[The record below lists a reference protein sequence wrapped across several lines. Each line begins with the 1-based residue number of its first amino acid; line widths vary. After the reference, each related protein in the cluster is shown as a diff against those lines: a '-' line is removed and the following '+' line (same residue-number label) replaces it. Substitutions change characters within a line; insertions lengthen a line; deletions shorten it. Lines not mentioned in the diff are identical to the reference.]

1 MRIDFRMQRLVSCL
15 ALCLALSS
23 SALAHGEKFSAG
35 EPGDPRRASRT
46 IEIVMQERD
55 GRMLYIPNRIEV
67 RRGEQIRFVLRNEGE
82 IDHEFLL
89 ATEAENMKHAEEMM
103 KNPDMEHDDP
113 NGKRVKPKA
122 TAEILWRFTN
132 RGTFEYGC
140 LIPGHRE
147 GGMIGRVIVK

>member
-1 MRIDFRMQRLVSCL
+1 MKIGSRTLRFASCL
-15 ALCLALSS
+15 ALGLAFSPA
-23 SALAHGEKFSAG
+23 ALAHGEKFSAG

-46 IEIVMQERD
+46 IEVVMRERD
-55 GRMLYIPNRIEV
+55 GRMIYIPSRIEV

-89 ATEAENMKHAEEMM
+89 ATEAENIKHAEEMM

-113 NGKRVKPKA
+113 NGKRLKPKT
-122 TAEILWRFTN
+122 TAEMLWRFTI

-147 GGMIGRVIVK
+147 GGMIGHVVVK